1 MNRLDA
7 ALANPNVRAFLR
19 AIRLGEG
26 TSDDDGYRR
35 MVGGGNFDS
44 FADHPRKR
52 VWVDR
57 YKVYSSAAGAYQFLT
72 GTWDEV
78 AGRYGLPDFSP
89 ENQDRA
95 AVALLIRRKALDDV
109 IAGRIERAIDKCK
122 LEWASLPGSTYGQR
136 TESLDRVLAEY
147 VKWGGAFEPAAEQP
161 PAPISESKPVFVRKE
176 PMDLGLMSVLLPR
189 LVTAIPE
196 LMRQFGDGR
205 VTERNAKAVETVLTT
220 VQEAT
225 GAPNVLGA
233 VEAVEQDTSARDT
246 AKAKLADDMWLE
258 VVEIGDGGVEAARKF
273 SQSSDGEAF
282 WLTGVFWI
290 TVMLLPLVY
299 MTAYLVLT
307 GSNEQFSGE
316 LRAAIASSIVTGV
329 LGGVVGFWLGLKF
342 RTSRRAAAEAE

>member
-1 MNRLDA
+1 MNRLDT

-35 MVGGGNFDS
+35 IVGGGEFDS

-52 VWVDR
+52 VWIDR
-57 YKVYSSAAGAYQFLT
+57 YKLYSSAAGAYQFIAP
-72 GTWDEV
+72 TWDEM
-78 AGRYGLPDFSP
+78 AQQYDLPDFSP

-95 AVALLIRRKALDDV
+95 AVGLLIRRKALDDV
-109 IAGRIERAIDKCK
+109 IAGRIEQAIDKCK

-147 VKWGGAFEPAAEQP
+147 QKWGGRFEPATEQP

-176 PMDLGLMSVLLPR
+176 PMDIGLMSVLLPR

-196 LMRQFGDGR
+196 LMRQFGDGK

-220 VQEAT
+220 VQEVT
-225 GAPNVLGA
+225 RAPNVLGA
-233 VEAVEQDTSARDT
+233 VEAVENDQQARET
-246 AKAKLADDMWLE
+246 TKAKLAEDMWLE
-258 VVEIGDGGVEAARKF
+258 VVEVGDGGVKAAREF
-273 SQSSDGEAF
+273 ASSDGEKF
-282 WLTGVFWI
+282 WLTGVFWV
-290 TVMLLPLVY
+290 TVLLLPLVY
-299 MTAYLVLT
+299 MTAYFVFT
-307 GSNEQFSGE
+307 GSEEQFSGE
-316 LRAAIASSIVTGV
+316 LKAAIASSIVTGV

-342 RTSRRAAAEAE
+342 RTSRRAAAEAG